1 MTVGTIV
8 ALAIAIP
15 VMLVPVALVWY
26 INIGG
31 AMLAY
36 REAREK
42 RTAEGK
48 RTPAKAQVK

>member
-1 MTVGTIV
+1 MN
-8 ALAIAIP
+8 ALMITALVMAVP

-31 AMLAY
+31 IFAAI

-42 RTAEGK
+42 KVTERTTEGIII
-48 RTPAKAQVK
+48 